1 MWMKPVIPVPIFLT
15 VPNLYLKNMPAE
27 PLIFQS
33 GTQSA
38 GLELVDIY
46 LWIFKRF
53 MEDKEL
59 TKPLA
64 RLVYTNLKTART
76 DSVSLQS
83 VGKRFEASFEN

>member
-1 MWMKPVIPVPIFLT
+1 
-15 VPNLYLKNMPAE
+15 MPAE
-27 PLIFQS
+27 PLVFLS
-33 GTQSA
+33 GSQSA

-83 VGKRFEASFEN
+83 AGKRFDVNATMFDRYGAADDFLDSQEIKHVY

>member
-1 MWMKPVIPVPIFLT
+1 MNMT
-15 VPNLYLKNMPAE
+15 NMPAE

-38 GLELVDIY
+38 GLELVNIY
-46 LWIFKRF
+46 FWIFRQF
-53 MEDKEL
+53 MEEKEL

-76 DSVSLQS
+76 DSVFLQS

>member
-1 MWMKPVIPVPIFLT
+1 
-15 VPNLYLKNMPAE
+15 
-27 PLIFQS
+27 
-33 GTQSA
+33 
-38 GLELVDIY
+38 
-46 LWIFKRF
+46 
-53 MEDKEL
+53 MEEKEL

>member
-1 MWMKPVIPVPIFLT
+1 MNMT
-15 VPNLYLKNMPAE
+15 NMPAE

-38 GLELVDIY
+38 GLERVN
-46 LWIFKRF
+46 IFRQF
-53 MEDKEL
+53 MEEKEL